1 MANFVAPFS
10 KKRHPLYMK
19 IIPIILSGGS
29 GTRLWPLSR
38 TQFPKQFVEL
48 LDKPL
53 QTLTIERLQKYG
65 KGLLITSQKLKDMT
79 ERDIIQNNL
88 QIEKVIYEP
97 MGRNTAAAVA
107 LGCRF
112 LELSGR
118 TQEVVG
124 VFPSDSLIL
133 KEQEFETALKAA
145 AASAAEGYIV
155 TLGIKPRNPETGFGY
170 IQVKERALNTQ
181 KATEVTQFHEKPTLE
196 KAQAFVADGH
206 YFWNAGI
213 FIFQISKMIDLF
225 KKHEPQMWDVIAG
238 LKLDLS
244 NLDEIYAQIKSIS
257 IDYAII
263 EKLSSNELR
272 CVTCDIG
279 WSDVGS
285 WDALVE
291 VTEAYSYDGKNLKKR
306 PVQISSKGNAV
317 FSRQKKKYGIVGCDD
332 LIVVDTADAL
342 LICKKGHS
350 QQVKDLV
357 ETLKVEDAKI
367 VNEHVFENRPWGRFE
382 ILKDEDYYK
391 SKILRVDP
399 GQKIS
404 YQSHTKRSEHWVIVK
419 GEAVVVLDDKEHV
432 LKQGDYI
439 FIPRFSK
446 HRILN
451 HTQSVVELIEVQVG
465 SYFGEDDIIRY
476 QDDYGRK

>member
-1 MANFVAPFS
+1 
-10 KKRHPLYMK
+10 MK

-38 TQFPKQFVEL
+38 TQFPKQFCEL

-53 QTLTIERLQKYG
+53 QTLTIERLQKFG
-65 KGLLITSQKLKDMT
+65 AGLLITSQKLKDMT
-79 ERDIIQNNL
+79 ERDIIQNEL
-88 QIEKVIYEP
+88 KIEKVIYEP
-97 MGRNTAAAVA
+97 LSKNTAAAVA
-107 LGCRF
+107 LGCRY
-112 LELSGR
+112 LEFSGR
-118 TQEVVG
+118 TNDVVG

-133 KEQEFETALKAA
+133 KQNEFESALKAA
-145 AASAAEGYIV
+145 VTSAEEGYVV

-196 KAQAFVADGH
+196 KAQSFVADGH

-213 FIFQISKMIDLF
+213 FIFQVSKMIEHF
-225 KKHEPQMWDVIAG
+225 KKHEPEMWDLIAE
-238 LKLDLS
+238 LKSDLS
-244 NLDEIYAQIKSIS
+244 NLTQIYSHIKNIS

-263 EKLSSNELR
+263 EKLTSAELR

-291 VTEAYSYDGKNLKKR
+291 VTEAYSYDDKSLKKQ
-306 PVQISSKGNAV
+306 PVQITAKGNSV
-317 FSRQKKKYGIVGCDD
+317 FSKQKKKYGLIGCDD

-342 LICKKGHS
+342 LVCKKGSS

-367 VNEHVFENRPWGRFE
+367 VSEHVFENRPWGRFE
-382 ILKDEDYYK
+382 VLRDEDYFK
-391 SKILRVDP
+391 SKIIRVDP

-404 YQSHTKRSEHWVIVK
+404 YQSHAKRAEHWVIIK
-419 GEAVVVLDDKEHV
+419 GEAVVVLDDKEHQV
-432 LKQGDYI
+432 KQGEHIY
-439 FIPRFSK
+439 IPRQSK

-451 HTQSVVELIEVQVG
+451 RTDSIVEFIEVQVG
-465 SYFGEDDIIRY
+465 TYFGEDDIVRY

>member
-1 MANFVAPFS
+1 
-10 KKRHPLYMK
+10 MK
-19 IIPIILSGGS
+19 FIPIILSGGS

-38 TQFPKQFVEL
+38 TQFPKQFCEL

-53 QTLTIERLQKYG
+53 QTLTIERLQKFG
-65 KGLLITSQKLKDMT
+65 AGLLITSQKLKDMT
-79 ERDIIQNNL
+79 ERDIIQNQL
-88 QIEKVIYEP
+88 KIEKVIYEP
-97 MGRNTAAAVA
+97 LGKNTAAAVA

-112 LELSGR
+112 LELTGR
-118 TQEVVG
+118 TNEVVG

-133 KEQEFETALKAA
+133 KQSEFESALKAA
-145 AASAAEGYIV
+145 VTSAEEGYIV
-155 TLGIKPRNPETGFGY
+155 TLGIQPRSPETGFGY
-170 IQVKERALNTQ
+170 IQVQERALNTL

-196 KAQAFVADGH
+196 KAQAFVNDGH

-213 FIFQISKMIDLF
+213 FIFQASKMIDLF
-225 KKHEPQMWDVIAG
+225 KKHEPEMWDLMAE
-238 LKLDLS
+238 LKSDLS
-244 NLDEIYAQIKSIS
+244 NLTQIYSHIKSIS

-263 EKLSSNELR
+263 EKLTSAELR

-291 VTEAYSYDGKNLKKR
+291 VTEAYSYDDKNLKKR
-306 PVQISSKGNAV
+306 PVQITAKGNAV
-317 FSRQKKKYGIVGCDD
+317 FSKQKKKYSLIGCDD

-342 LICKKGHS
+342 LVCKKGAS

-367 VNEHVFENRPWGRFE
+367 VSEHVFENRPWGRFE
-382 ILKDEDYYK
+382 VLRDEDYFK
-391 SKILRVDP
+391 SKIIRVDP

-404 YQSHTKRSEHWVIVK
+404 YQSHSKRAEHWVIIK
-419 GEAVVVLDDKEHV
+419 GEAIVVLDDKEHEV
-432 LKQGDYI
+432 KQGEHI
-439 FIPRFSK
+439 FIPRQSK

-451 HTQSVVELIEVQVG
+451 RTDQIVEFIEVQVG

>member
-1 MANFVAPFS
+1 
-10 KKRHPLYMK
+10 MK

-65 KGLLITSQKLKDMT
+65 SGLLITSQKLKDMT
-79 ERDIIQNNL
+79 ERDIIQNQL
-88 QIEKVIYEP
+88 KIEKVIYEP
-97 MGRNTAAAVA
+97 LSKNTAAAVA
-107 LGCRF
+107 LGCRY
-112 LELSGR
+112 LELTGR

-133 KEQEFETALKAA
+133 KENEFATALKAA
-145 AASAAEGYIV
+145 VSSAAEGYIV
-155 TLGIKPRNPETGFGY
+155 TLGIKPRSPETGFGY

-196 KAQAFVADGH
+196 KALGFLADGH

-213 FIFQISKMIDLF
+213 FVFQAAKMIDLF
-225 KKHEPQMWDVIAG
+225 KKHEPQMWDVISG
-238 LKLDLS
+238 LKEDFS
-244 NLDEIYAQIKSIS
+244 NLEEIYAHIKSIS

-263 EKLSSNELR
+263 EKLSSDELR

-291 VTEAYSYDGKNLKKR
+291 VTEAYSYDDKNLKKR
-306 PVQISSKGNAV
+306 PVQITAKANTV
-317 FSRQKKKYGIVGCDD
+317 FSRQKKKYGLVGCDD

-342 LICKKGHS
+342 LICKKGYS
-350 QQVKDLV
+350 QKVKDLV
-357 ETLKVEDAKI
+357 ETLKVEDSKI
-367 VNEHVFENRPWGRFE
+367 VNEHVFENRPWGHFE
-382 ILKDEDYYK
+382 ILKDEDHYK
-391 SKILRVDP
+391 SKIMRVDP

-404 YQSHTKRSEHWVIVK
+404 YQSHAKRSEHWVIVK
-419 GEAVVVLDDKEHV
+419 GEAVVVLDDQEHV
-432 LKQGDYI
+432 VKQGEHI
-439 FIPRFSK
+439 FIPRLSK

-451 HTQSVVELIEVQVG
+451 RTGSIVEFIEVQVG
-465 SYFGEDDIIRY
+465 SYFGEDDIVRY